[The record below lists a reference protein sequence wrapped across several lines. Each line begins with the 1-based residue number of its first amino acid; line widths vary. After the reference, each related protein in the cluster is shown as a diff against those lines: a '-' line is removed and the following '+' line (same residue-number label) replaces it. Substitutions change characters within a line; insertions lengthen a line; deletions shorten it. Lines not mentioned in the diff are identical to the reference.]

1 MRKVFISAS
10 VRICEHL
17 WHLKAVKTF
26 KQELILTRKKLVF
39 NIGFD
44 ANNTR
49 IVQNFR
55 IPFSRGSSAQWVYGS
70 AAKMGSPFKIIR
82 QGALNLFFAV
92 ISHTDW
98 KTPIT
103 NVQGAASAPTASYGR
118 RWCAVVVMRG

>member
-55 IPFSRGSSAQWVYGS
+55 IPFSRGSSAQWVYMDRLQKWGHRLKLS
-70 AAKMGSPFKIIR
+70 AR
-82 QGALNLFFAV
+82 
-92 ISHTDW
+92 
-98 KTPIT
+98 
-103 NVQGAASAPTASYGR
+103 GR
-118 RWCAVVVMRG
+118 